1 MHIVK
6 WPFECLICNP
16 KAAVGG
22 QPGWACFRAS
32 LSYRLHTTTPSTLFR
47 IRFVRLRSE
56 KFPSKR
62 AAEENL
68 KIKFLGKNKMRYE
81 TLIRILDQ
89 IRSEAPSQ
97 QSSRYRPDPADVEK
111 INQARARAFIHLY
124 MKVMF
129 GISDFSIRERTIT
142 DASGDGGID
151 GYHIDDETKTIYL
164 IQSKFRIHERNFESK
179 EIELEELLMMDIS
192 RIMEGEVVD
201 EAGIE
206 YNGKIKQLQR
216 EISSLPD
223 VGRFSYR
230 IVILANLRNITPSR
244 LKKLTDGYAAEVF
257 NFERTY
263 EELVFP
269 VITGTYYTASDI
281 VIPIDLSNKN
291 AGSKISYNV
300 STKYGECEIT
310 ALFVPT
316 IEVARLMDK
325 YRNSILKY
333 NPRSYLE
340 FEGHAVNES
349 IRDTIVQSDTNEFS
363 LFNNG
368 ITMLSDETNINEKIG
383 QKNKAQL
390 WIKNPQIINGGQTS
404 FTLSRILSENPEGAE
419 EVFKNKEVLLKVIT
433 LFDSKSHAA
442 KLELIDEISNAT
454 NKQTPVINAD
464 RFANEQFHIKIQ
476 RLVFER
482 YGLLYERKRGEFSA
496 GINDGYVDSKRV
508 IERNLFWRVYY
519 SANGKVDKGSE
530 RRLFKKNKF
539 SDVDLN
545 ALGDF
550 DRAAAGLELLA
561 VLRGKVPA
569 HQPRDQNIYAKI
581 FLYLELFFGADLDFG
596 ANATEQNLALLE
608 QLWSEFG
615 QRQIRKFGPRRR
627 AYIDNQTGEAKIRVL
642 DVKFQ
647 YIPSFWGDLLQF
659 IAEMKRAGGPSV
671 AVMDVP
677 Q

>member
-1 MHIVK
+1 
-6 WPFECLICNP
+6 
-16 KAAVGG
+16 
-22 QPGWACFRAS
+22 
-32 LSYRLHTTTPSTLFR
+32 
-47 IRFVRLRSE
+47 
-56 KFPSKR
+56 
-62 AAEENL
+62 
-68 KIKFLGKNKMRYE
+68 MRYE

-97 QSSRYRPDPADVEK
+97 QSSRYRPDHTDIEK

-129 GISDFSIRERTIT
+129 GISDFSMRERTIT

-151 GYHIDDETKTIYL
+151 GYHIDTETKIIYL
-164 IQSKFRIHERNFESK
+164 IQSKFRINEKNFESK

-192 RIMEGEVVD
+192 RIMEGEAVD
-201 EAGIE
+201 ETGVE

-230 IVILANLRNITPSR
+230 IIILANLENITPAR

-404 FTLSRILSENPEGAE
+404 FTLSRILSENPEKAE
-419 EVFKNKEVLLKVIT
+419 EVFRNKEVLLKVIT
-433 LFDSKSHAA
+433 LFDSESHTA

-464 RFANEQFHIKIQ
+464 RFANEQFHIKVQ
-476 RLVFER
+476 HLVFER

-496 GINDGYVDSKRV
+496 GINDGYVDSKKV
-508 IERNLFWRVYY
+508 VERNLFWRVYY
-519 SANGKVDKGSE
+519 AANGQIDRGSE

-539 SDVDLN
+539 SDVDIN
-545 ALGDF
+545 VFGNF
-550 DRAAAGLELLA
+550 DRAAAGLGLLA
-561 VLRGKVPA
+561 ALRGKGGA

-581 FLYLELFFGADLDFG
+581 FLYVELFFGADSESS
-596 ANATEQNLALLE
+596 AEHTEQNIALLE
-608 QLWSEFG
+608 QRWSEFG
-615 QRQIRKFGPRRR
+615 QRQIEKFGPKRR
-627 AYIDNQTGEAKIRVL
+627 AYIDNQTGEAKIRIL
-642 DVKFQ
+642 DVKFE
-647 YIPSFWGDLLQF
+647 YSPSFRVDLLRF
-659 IAEMKRAGGPSV
+659 IAEMKRAAGAS
-671 AVMDVP
+671 AVVVDTP